1 MSRSGKKQILNLPS
15 SANLTVRVLLGIVH
29 ASLAKPI
36 CWKKSNFSWISCTWL
51 KESPYCIL
59 KMFLAFKSS
68 LTSSL
73 VSTLRSELSLASK
86 TSVNFSSSL
95 LYSTEVSP
103 YLRHV
108 VASVDLLSH
117 CLISLTSESYNNLL
131 VPEDL
136 LCSVIVALL
145 D

>member
-1 MSRSGKKQILNLPS
+1 MSEYF
-15 SANLTVRVLLGIVH
+15 GIVH

-36 CWKKSNFSWISCTWL
+36 CWKKSNFSWISSTWL

-59 KMFLAFKSS
+59 KMFLAFTSN

-86 TSVNFSSSL
+86 TSVNLSSSL

-108 VASVDLLSH
+108 VASVDLCCH
-117 CLISLTSESYNNLL
+117 CLISLTSESQ
-131 VPEDL
+131 
-136 LCSVIVALL
+136 
-145 D
+145 

>member
-1 MSRSGKKQILNLPS
+1 MTRARRNTGDWLTSSVTCPGQEKKQILNLPS
-15 SANLTVRVLLGIVH
+15 SANLTVRVFLGIVH

-117 CLISLTSESYNNLL
+117 CLIFLTSES
-131 VPEDL
+131 
-136 LCSVIVALL
+136 
-145 D
+145 

>member
-1 MSRSGKKQILNLPS
+1 MSEYF
-15 SANLTVRVLLGIVH
+15 GIVQ

-36 CWKKSNFSWISCTWL
+36 CWKKSNFSWISSTWL

-59 KMFLAFKSS
+59 KMFLAFTSN

-108 VASVDLLSH
+108 VASVDLCSDHKLLILLIICR
-117 CLISLTSESYNNLL
+117 CLRIFSAPL
-131 VPEDL
+131 
-136 LCSVIVALL
+136 
-145 D
+145 

>member
-15 SANLTVRVLLGIVH
+15 SANLTVRVFLGIVH

-108 VASVDLLSH
+108 VASVDLCSNDHQHQTILLICW
-117 CLISLTSESYNNLL
+117 CLRIFSAPL
-131 VPEDL
+131 
-136 LCSVIVALL
+136 
-145 D
+145 